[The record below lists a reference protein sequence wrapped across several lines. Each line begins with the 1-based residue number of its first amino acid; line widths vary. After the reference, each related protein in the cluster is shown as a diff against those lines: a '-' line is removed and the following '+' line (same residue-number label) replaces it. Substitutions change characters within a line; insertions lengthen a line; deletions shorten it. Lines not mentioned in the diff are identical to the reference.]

1 MITNTTTVPDSS
13 TTAAVSPQVSSSLS
27 SPSNTCL
34 SSNNDFQSQMLL
46 MLNETFSKL
55 STVIQDTKSESKV
68 EWPKFSGDIKR
79 FRSWYLAIMAQ
90 LSLSPWQSLYDP
102 IKNDIVTST
111 TDMKLN
117 GKLYAK
123 LLVSLEGQALQNM
136 VSRKHLHTNGIL
148 LLQELHQMYCPKNV
162 PEVIAAKTGEFWS
175 QMKRSFP

>member
-34 SSNNDFQSQMLL
+34 SSNNDFQSQILL

-90 LSLSPWQSLYDP
+90 LSFSPW
-102 IKNDIVTST
+102 
-111 TDMKLN
+111 
-117 GKLYAK
+117 
-123 LLVSLEGQALQNM
+123 
-136 VSRKHLHTNGIL
+136 
-148 LLQELHQMYCPKNV
+148 
-162 PEVIAAKTGEFWS
+162 
-175 QMKRSFP
+175 